1 MSQVNTPVSYQ
12 VICTD
17 CSLGKFCL
25 SQGLSGQDI
34 DRLENIIKRSH
45 PLQRHE
51 HLFHRDTPFQSIYVV
66 KTGSIKT
73 YLTTEDGSEQVLGFH
88 LPGEFIGLD
97 AIQHHSFTCSAK
109 VLETSVV
116 CELPFSQL
124 SELSLAIPGLQQ
136 QIFRL
141 LSREIAEDARM
152 LSLLSKKSA
161 EERLA
166 FFLVGLSCRFQRRGF
181 SPFNFNLSMS
191 RNEIAN
197 YLGLAI
203 ETISR
208 LLTRF
213 QDEGL
218 LRANRKHIELLR
230 LDQLQ
235 QMAGNL
241 ILTSSCS
248 NEPIINNHR

>member
-1 MSQVNTPVSYQ
+1 MSQAKAPASHQ
-12 VICTD
+12 IICTA

-25 SQGLSGQDI
+25 SQGLSSQDI
-34 DRLENIIKRSH
+34 DKLESIIKRSR
-45 PLQRHE
+45 PLQRNE
-51 HLFHRDTPFQSIYVV
+51 HLFNRDTPFQSIYVV
-66 KTGSIKT
+66 KTGCIKT
-73 YLTTEDGSEQVLGFH
+73 YLTSADGSEQILGFH

-97 AIQHHSFTCSAK
+97 AIQHQAFTCSAK

-116 CELPFSQL
+116 CELPFCQL
-124 SELSLAIPGLQQ
+124 SELSLVIPGLQQ

-141 LSREIAEDARM
+141 LSREIAEDARI
-152 LSLLSKKSA
+152 LTLLNKKSA

-181 SPFNFNLSMS
+181 SPFSFNLSMS

-218 LRANRKHIELLR
+218 LRANRKQIELLR

-235 QMAGNL
+235 QMAGSL
-241 ILTSSCS
+241 IFNSSCS
-248 NEPIINNHR
+248 NDLITNHQS

>member
-1 MSQVNTPVSYQ
+1 MSQAKTPANYQ
-12 VICTD
+12 IICTD

-25 SQGLSGQDI
+25 SQGLSGLDM
-34 DRLENIIKRSH
+34 DRLESIIKRSH
-45 PLQRHE
+45 PLQRNE
-51 HLFHRDTPFQSIYVV
+51 HLFRKDAPFQSIYVV

-73 YLTTEDGSEQVLGFH
+73 YLTGEDGSEQVLGFH

-97 AIQHHSFTCSAK
+97 AIQNHAFTCSAK

-124 SELSLAIPGLQQ
+124 SELSLVIPGLQQ

-141 LSREIAEDARM
+141 LSREIAEDARI
-152 LSLLSKKSA
+152 LTLLSKKSA

-181 SPFNFNLSMS
+181 SPFCFNLSMS
-191 RNEIAN
+191 RNDIAN
-197 YLGLAI
+197 YLGLAL

-213 QDEGL
+213 QEEGL
-218 LRANRKHIELLR
+218 LRANRKHIELLK

-235 QMAGNL
+235 QMAGGLMSN
-241 ILTSSCS
+241 SHCS
-248 NEPIINNHR
+248 NEPITNNQ

>member
-1 MSQVNTPVSYQ
+1 MNQANAQLNRQ

-25 SQGLSGQDI
+25 SQGLSNQDME
-34 DRLENIIKRSH
+34 RLEGIIKHSR
-45 PLQRHE
+45 PLQRNE
-51 HLFHRDTPFQSIYVV
+51 YLFLKSQPFQSIYVV

-73 YLTTEDGSEQVLGFH
+73 FVTAEDEKEQVLGFH

-97 AIQHHSFTCSAK
+97 AIENHAFTCSAK
-109 VLETSVV
+109 VLETTVV
-116 CELPFSQL
+116 CELPFHQL
-124 SELSLAIPGLQQ
+124 SELSLVIPDLQQ

-152 LSLLSKKSA
+152 LTLLSKKSA

-166 FFLVGLSCRFQRRGF
+166 FFLVSLSCRFQRRGF
-181 SPFNFNLSMS
+181 SPFRFNLSMS
-191 RNEIAN
+191 RSEIGN

-203 ETISR
+203 ETVSR

-213 QDEGL
+213 QEEGL
-218 LRANRKHIELLR
+218 LVANRKHIELLR
-230 LDQLQ
+230 LDLLQ
-235 QMAGNL
+235 QLAGSL
-241 ILTSSCS
+241 IYHGGCS
-248 NEPIINNHR
+248 MVPGNP